1 MSVEDGMNDTKKP
14 VIIVGG
20 GLAGLATAA
29 YLAKAGRPVTILERG
44 KGLGGR
50 ADTHVS
56 KGYFFNLGPHALY
69 AKGAGR
75 GGPCSTSLGSRF
87 RGMRRRRTV
96 FLPCGAGSVTCCPR
110 VPEVS
115 SVPRFSPGGISSRS

>member
-1 MSVEDGMNDTKKP
+1 MNDTKKL

-29 YLAKAGRPVTILERG
+29 YLAKAGRPVTVLERS
-44 KGLGGR
+44 KELGGR

-75 GGPCSTSLGSRF
+75 AVLDEENADLGHVNQLHDRHASDDESCELALDAARDD
-87 RGMRRRRTV
+87 RG
-96 FLPCGAGSVTCCPR
+96 
-110 VPEVS
+110 
-115 SVPRFSPGGISSRS
+115 

>member
-1 MSVEDGMNDTKKP
+1 MNDTKKP

-75 GGPCSTSLGSRF
+75 AVLDELGVEISGHAPPTHGLFAVRGGERH
-87 RGMRRRRTV
+87 V
-96 FLPCGAGSVTCCPR
+96 LPA